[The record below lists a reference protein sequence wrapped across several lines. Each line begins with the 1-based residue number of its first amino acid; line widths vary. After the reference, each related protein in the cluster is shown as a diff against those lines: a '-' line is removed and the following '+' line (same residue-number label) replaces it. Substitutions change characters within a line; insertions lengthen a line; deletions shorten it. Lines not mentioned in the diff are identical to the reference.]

1 MKKLLLPLLATTL
14 WCSAANAAP
23 AIADWQFSEAAG
35 STLNQAVNAGT
46 GLNGAGGSW
55 GLALTGSAAN
65 GLGQF
70 SIGNDGKGGSGTRSA
85 YADFGPNFDSI
96 TTGTLSL
103 YASIASWSPAQAG
116 TRFSLGFIEGNDFGT
131 ASFSLAATAGG
142 FTLAG
147 AVDALGDGSA
157 LPSMANL
164 AAVSALTLRLDLNLD
179 ALMYSVA
186 YDLGSGFTSLGSGS
200 VDSLTQG
207 VNSLWLGV
215 QGDYSN
221 APLLLDRIWLVQG
234 DAVSAVP
241 EPASAWL
248 VLNALLVL
256 AALRRRAH

>member
-1 MKKLLLPLLATTL
+1 MKKLLLPLLASTL
-14 WCSAANAAP
+14 WCSAANAGAV
-23 AIADWQFSEAAG
+23 IADWQFSEAAG
-35 STLNQAVNAGT
+35 ATLNQAVNAGT
-46 GLNGAGGSW
+46 GLNGPGGTW

-85 YADFGPNFDSI
+85 YADFGPSFDSI

-131 ASFSLAATAGG
+131 ASFTLSATAEG
-142 FTLAG
+142 FSLAG
-147 AVDALGDGSA
+147 AVDPFGDGSV
-157 LPSMANL
+157 LPSTANL
-164 AAVSALTLRLDLNLD
+164 AAFSALTLRLDLNLD
-179 ALMYSVA
+179 ARMYSVA
-186 YDLGSGFTSLGSGS
+186 YDGGSGFTSLGSGS

-215 QGDYSN
+215 QGDYAS
-221 APLLLDRIWLVQG
+221 APLLLDRIWLTQG
-234 DAVSAVP
+234 DPVSAVP

-248 VLNALLVL
+248 ALAALLML
-256 AALRRRAH
+256 PALRRRAR